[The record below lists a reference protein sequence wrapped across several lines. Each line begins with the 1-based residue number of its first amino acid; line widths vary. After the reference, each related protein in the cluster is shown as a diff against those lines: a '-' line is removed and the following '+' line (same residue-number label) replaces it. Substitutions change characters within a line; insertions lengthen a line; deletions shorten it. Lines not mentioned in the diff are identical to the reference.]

1 MNMAQRIVV
10 QYVDDLDGTPLS
22 DGAGGTVSF
31 GLDGTTYEV
40 DLSHANAERLR
51 SALAEFVAVSRKVGG
66 RTGSRRSSAP
76 RSSSGVNAAAVR
88 EWARAQGIQVSERGR
103 VSADVIEAYNAKH

>member
-1 MNMAQRIVV
+1 MAQRIVV

-31 GLDGTTYEV
+31 GLDGTSYEV
-40 DLSHANAERLR
+40 DLSNANAERLR

-66 RTGSRRSSAP
+66 RTGSRRSSTA
-76 RSSSGVNAAAVR
+76 RSSSSVNAAAVR

-103 VSADVIEAYNAKH
+103 VSADVIESYNARH

>member
-1 MNMAQRIVV
+1 MAQRIVV

-31 GLDGTTYEV
+31 GLDGTSYEV
-40 DLSHANAERLR
+40 DLSNANAERLR

-66 RTGSRRSSAP
+66 RTGSRRSSGA
-76 RSSSGVNAAAVR
+76 RSSSSVNAAAVR

-103 VSADVIEAYNAKH
+103 VSADVIESYNARH

>member
-1 MNMAQRIVV
+1 MAQRIVV
-10 QYVDDLDGTPLS
+10 QYVDDLDGSPLS

-31 GLDGTTYEV
+31 GLDGTSYEV
-40 DLSHANAERLR
+40 DLSNANAERLR

-66 RTGSRRSSAP
+66 RAGSRRSSTA
-76 RSSSGVNAAAVR
+76 RSSSSVNAAAVR

-103 VSADVIEAYNAKH
+103 VSADVIEAYNARH

>member
-22 DGAGGTVSF
+22 DGAGGTVTF
-31 GLDGTTYEV
+31 ALDGTSYEV

-51 SALAEFVAVSRKVGG
+51 SALAEFVAVSRKVGS
-66 RTGSRRSSAP
+66 RAGSRRSSAG
-76 RSSSGVNAAAVR
+76 RSSSSVNAASVR
-88 EWARAQGIQVSERGR
+88 EWARGQGIQVSERGR
-103 VSADVIEAYNAKH
+103 VSADVIEAYNARH

>member
-1 MNMAQRIVV
+1 MAQRIVV

-40 DLSHANAERLR
+40 DLSHSNAERLR
-51 SALAEFVAVSRKVGG
+51 SALAEFVAVSRQVGG
-66 RTGSRRSSAP
+66 RAGSRRSSAS

-103 VSADVIEAYNAKH
+103 VSAEVIEAYNAKH

>member
-1 MNMAQRIVV
+1 MAQRIVV
-10 QYVDDLDGTPLS
+10 QFVDDLDGTQLS

-31 GLDGTTYEV
+31 GLDGTSYEI

-51 SALAEFVAVSRKVGG
+51 SALAQYVAAGRKVGARAG
-66 RTGSRRSSAP
+66 TRRSSAP
-76 RSSSGVNAAAVR
+76 RPTSSGNAAVVR
-88 EWARAQGIQVSERGR
+88 EWARTQGIQVSERGR